1 MPNLDLFIKRSMD
14 KLIPSITP
22 ASPTPSYHHGNLRE
36 ALLAAS
42 VDIIRNKGIQG
53 LSLRNLAEV
62 VGVSRTAPYH
72 HFKDKDALLAAV
84 AEHGFIEMKSFFADV
99 IENPEIPLVQKLK
112 QSLTDYVQ
120 FALKHPTQYEL
131 MFGRDMW
138 QAQNHDEFQRIAKDC
153 FRQYVRLFELF
164 KEKGLLAES
173 ENPLRLAQIMWASM
187 HGLAKLACDGI
198 FGKQEDLEDIIDYA
212 MSRFEVLTHKPK

>member
-1 MPNLDLFIKRSMD
+1 MD
-14 KLIPSITP
+14 KIIPNITP
-22 ASPTPSYHHGNLRE
+22 AKESANYHHGNLRE

-42 VDIIRNKGIQG
+42 VDIIHNKGIQG

-84 AEHGFIEMKSFFADV
+84 AEQGFIEMNDFFTKV
-99 IENPEIPLVQKLK
+99 IQNPEIPLMQKLK
-112 QSLTDYVQ
+112 QFFTDYVQ
-120 FALKHPTQYEL
+120 FAVAHPTQYEL

-138 QAQNHDEFQRIAKDC
+138 QAQSHDAFQRTAKDC
-153 FRQYVRLFELF
+153 FRQYVQLFELY
-164 KEKGLLAES
+164 KEEGLLEEG
-173 ENPLRLAQIMWASM
+173 ENPLRLAQIMWATL

-198 FGKQEDLEDIIDYA
+198 FGKQDDLDDIIQYA
-212 MSRFEVLTHKPK
+212 MSRFEGTINHPN

>member
-1 MPNLDLFIKRSMD
+1 MD
-14 KLIPSITP
+14 KLIPNITP
-22 ASPTPSYHHGNLRE
+22 AKETANYHHGNLRE

-84 AEHGFIEMKSFFADV
+84 AEQGFIEMNEFFAKV
-99 IENPEIPLVQKLK
+99 IQNPEIPLMQKLK
-112 QSLTDYVQ
+112 QALTDYVR
-120 FALKHPTQYEL
+120 FAVQHPTQYEL

-138 QAQNHDEFQRIAKDC
+138 QEENHDEFQRTAKDC
-153 FRQYVRLFELF
+153 FRQYVQLFELF
-164 KEKGLLAES
+164 KEEGLLSER
-173 ENPLRLAQIMWASM
+173 ENPLRLAQIMWATL
-187 HGLAKLACDGI
+187 HGLAKLASDGI
-198 FGKQEDLEDIIDYA
+198 FGKQDDLDDIIQYA
-212 MSRFEVLTHKPK
+212 MSRFEGTINRPD